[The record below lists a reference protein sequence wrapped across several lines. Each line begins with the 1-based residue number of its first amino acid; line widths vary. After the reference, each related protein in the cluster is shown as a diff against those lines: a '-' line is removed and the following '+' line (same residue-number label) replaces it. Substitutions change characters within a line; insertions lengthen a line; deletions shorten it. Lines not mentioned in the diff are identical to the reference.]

1 MKTIGLIVLLLATTM
16 LTPARKNLQA
26 AGTAHRTD
34 KSATKLFE
42 PQREALDKAK
52 GVGKTVE
59 QASQEREE
67 SAEKAP
73 ATKRQTALAW
83 KG

>member
-1 MKTIGLIVLLLATTM
+1 MKHIALIVMLLATAM
-16 LTPARKNLQA
+16 LTACEQKPYQPPVPH
-26 AGTAHRTD
+26 TEPD

-52 GVGKTVE
+52 GVEKTVE

-67 SAEKAP
+67 AAGKAP
-73 ATKRQTALAW
+73 
-83 KG
+83 GY

>member
-1 MKTIGLIVLLLATTM
+1 MKHIGLIVLLLTTAL
-16 LTPARKNLQA
+16 LTACEEKPYKPPVPH
-26 AGTAHRTD
+26 TEPD

-59 QASQEREE
+59 QASQEQKE
-67 SAEKAP
+67 ATEKA
-73 ATKRQTALAW
+73 A
-83 KG
+83 GY

>member
-1 MKTIGLIVLLLATTM
+1 MKHIGLIILLLATALLSACEQKPYQPPVPHTE
-16 LTPARKNLQA
+16 P
-26 AGTAHRTD
+26 D

-59 QASQEREE
+59 QASKEREE
-67 SAEKAP
+67 ATEKAP
-73 ATKRQTALAW
+73 
-83 KG
+83 GY

>member
-1 MKTIGLIVLLLATTM
+1 MKTIGLIVLLLATAM
-16 LTPARKNLQA
+16 LTACEEKPYKPPVPH
-26 AGTAHRTD
+26 TEPD

-59 QASQEREE
+59 QASKEREE
-67 SAEKAP
+67 SSDKAP
-73 ATKRQTALAW
+73 
-83 KG
+83 GY

>member
-1 MKTIGLIVLLLATTM
+1 MKYIGLIVLLLTTAL
-16 LTPARKNLQA
+16 LTACEEKPYKPPVPH
-26 AGTAHRTD
+26 TEPD

-59 QASQEREE
+59 QAAREQAE
-67 SAEKAP
+67 ATEKA
-73 ATKRQTALAW
+73 T
-83 KG
+83 GN

>member
-1 MKTIGLIVLLLATTM
+1 MKYIGLIVLLLTTTL
-16 LTPARKNLQA
+16 LTACEEKPYKPPVPH
-26 AGTAHRTD
+26 TEPD

-59 QASQEREE
+59 QAGREQAE
-67 SAEKAP
+67 ATEKA
-73 ATKRQTALAW
+73 T
-83 KG
+83 GN

>member
-1 MKTIGLIVLLLATTM
+1 MKHIGLIVLLLATAL
-16 LTPARKNLQA
+16 LTACEEKPYKPPVPH
-26 AGTAHRTD
+26 TEPD

-42 PQREALDKAK
+42 PQRDALDKAK

-73 ATKRQTALAW
+73 
-83 KG
+83 GY

>member
-1 MKTIGLIVLLLATTM
+1 MKHIGLIVLLLTTT
-16 LTPARKNLQA
+16 LLA
-26 AGTAHRTD
+26 ACEQKPYKPPVPHTEPD

-59 QASQEREE
+59 QASQELKE
-67 SAEKAP
+67 ATEKA
-73 ATKRQTALAW
+73 T
-83 KG
+83 GN

>member
-1 MKTIGLIVLLLATTM
+1 MKYIGLIVLLLTTA
-16 LTPARKNLQA
+16 LLA
-26 AGTAHRTD
+26 ACEQKPYQPPVPHTEPD

-59 QASQEREE
+59 QASQERED
-67 SAEKAP
+67 
-73 ATKRQTALAW
+73 ATGKST
-83 KG
+83 GY

>member
-1 MKTIGLIVLLLATTM
+1 MKYIGLIVLLLATAT
-16 LTPARKNLQA
+16 LA
-26 AGTAHRTD
+26 ACEEKPYKPPVPHTEPD

-59 QASQEREE
+59 QASEE
-67 SAEKAP
+67 QKEATEKA
-73 ATKRQTALAW
+73 A
-83 KG
+83 GY

>member
-1 MKTIGLIVLLLATTM
+1 MKYIGLIVLLLTTAL
-16 LTPARKNLQA
+16 LTACEEKPYKSPVPH
-26 AGTAHRTD
+26 TEPD

-59 QASQEREE
+59 QASEE
-67 SAEKAP
+67 QKEATEKA
-73 ATKRQTALAW
+73 A
-83 KG
+83 GY